1 MRETG
6 EQKNGRIEND
16 GEINVLQGNH
26 TIKKRKY
33 YICTVLHDTFLI
45 ELYILEMIPYKHI

>member
-6 EQKNGRIEND
+6 EQKNGGIEND
-16 GEINVLQGNH
+16 GEIDVLQGNH
-26 TIKKRKY
+26 TIKKRKSC
-33 YICTVLHDTFLI
+33 ICTVLHDTFLI

>member
-6 EQKNGRIEND
+6 EQKNGGIENN
-16 GEINVLQGNH
+16 GEVNVLQGNH

-33 YICTVLHDTFLI
+33 CICTVLHGTFLT
-45 ELYILEMIPYKHI
+45 ELYILEMILYKLM